1 MKDAIQEA
9 PSQQPATPHV
19 LRGIQHVIAAFA
31 ENGIGK
37 NRKNESQG
45 FKFRGIDDVMNRMA
59 QHLNEANLV
68 ITPRIRSREVVE
80 RVNNRGNPLF
90 YVTILVD
97 YTVYS
102 TVDGSSVVCSV
113 PGEAMDSG
121 DKATNKALSIAY
133 KYMAFQLFAIP
144 IDEDPDA
151 TTHVVGKKQ
160 ETAVVANGFLADTAT
175 PQQTISKDEMDI
187 VMKLIAQSGVKES
200 AICKAYGIGDIVALP
215 QSKLQEV
222 ITKLQS
228 KIKDNTTT
236 PA

>member
-1 MKDAIQEA
+1 MKDAIAEA
-9 PSQQPATPHV
+9 PAVRTTETPHV
-19 LRGIQHVIAAFA
+19 LRGIQQVIAAFA

-102 TVDGSSVVCSV
+102 TVDGSSVLCSV

-151 TTHVVGKKQ
+151 TTHVVGKKP
-160 ETAVVANGFLADTAT
+160 ETTGFLQTAAT
-175 PQQTISKDEMDI
+175 PQQTTISKDEMDI
-187 VMKLIAQSGVKES
+187 VMKLIAQSGVKEA
-200 AICKAYGIGDIVALP
+200 AICKAYGIGDIIALP

-228 KIKDNTTT
+228 KIKENTPVT
-236 PA
+236 A

>member
-1 MKDAIQEA
+1 MPHEH
-9 PSQQPATPHV
+9 TPNPPLV
-19 LRGIQHVIAAFA
+19 LRGIQKVIAAFA

-59 QHLNEANLV
+59 QHLVDADLV
-68 ITPRIRSREVVE
+68 IVPHIRNREVHE
-80 RVNNRGNPLF
+80 RVNTRGNPLF
-90 YVTILVD
+90 YVTVQVD
-97 YTVYS
+97 FTVYS

-151 TTHVVGKKQ
+151 TTHVVGRKQ
-160 ETAVVANGFLADTAT
+160 EAPTEELVSLDEAEIITKLLSQAGVA
-175 PQQTISKDEMDI
+175 PEQ
-187 VMKLIAQSGVKES
+187 
-200 AICKAYGIGDIVALP
+200 ICKAYSVSGIGNLP
-215 QSKLQEV
+215 KSKVPEITARLQ
-222 ITKLQS
+222 K
-228 KIKDNTTT
+228 KIKDKSE
-236 PA
+236 